1 MEDTN
6 NQEDINQIS
15 NSLMM
20 NFPGK
25 SITPISPFELKMD
38 SSVFYRSVIRFMS
51 DNENKYYS
59 KDDLF
64 SMSLDTVR
72 WGPFIF
78 ACILSF
84 TGILAI
90 PVIGFMFYDWLRT
103 HRDFGDKL
111 DQYFAQQGYIKRGE
125 RKF

>member
-1 MEDTN
+1 
-6 NQEDINQIS
+6 
-15 NSLMM
+15 
-20 NFPGK
+20 
-25 SITPISPFELKMD
+25 MD

-51 DNENKYYS
+51 DDENKYYS

-64 SMSLDTVR
+64 SMSLGHGKM
-72 WGPFIF
+72 GPFIF

-84 TGILAI
+84 TGVLAI

-111 DQYFAQQGYIKRGE
+111 DQYFAQQGYIKKE
-125 RKF
+125 EKEKILIKSNLSTNF